1 MFYNEFHKLGWLLNF
16 NKGSDIRRYKTET
29 VIKDS
34 LVTTKFEWEIVRT
47 GTKDD
52 IDIIMTVLNVIESYG
67 IEKISRTVNNRD
79 MFQFYE
85 HLLGHLRDN
94 ELSFIDIEK
103 FYFNNGRNEL
113 EIELSSGKISSINLT
128 GNRKTKGSII
138 RDEITVA
145 EDKPVI
151 KSSLKESI
159 GNIYGTNLFS
169 QVSMSLNYG
178 KNSSKPGLDVNL
190 IEKSSRNLLL
200 SFRVDNERKLQGYLE
215 LRNENLFGSGNEFS
229 GLIKG
234 GLRDR
239 EYRFALKSYRFFGT
253 VLSYDFAAYYKFR
266 DIYNYV
272 EEIKDT
278 KLKYQ
283 QVGEYRDIDYG
294 ASFLVG
300 TQLEKF
306 GAVYAQVFY
315 DNLSRKQLQGDIPE
329 ESDLRLFKLKLAGKV
344 DTEDKYPF
352 PTNGGSINYFYESAR
367 NQFSGGLTYT
377 KIYFD
382 ISYHFAPGK
391 PSVLKPK
398 FIFGFGDKTTP
409 TYELFSLGG
418 ENSFYGMVED
428 EMRGRQ
434 ILVGSVEY
442 RYLLPFQ
449 LFFDSYLSAR
459 YDLGRVW
466 ENTEDIRFK
475 DLRHGIGVAAMFD
488 TPIGKASFSVGRTFI
503 IRNGFAEGSI
513 VKGNYVFYFSIGYDL

>member
-1 MFYNEFHKLGWLLNF
+1 
-16 NKGSDIRRYKTET
+16 
-29 VIKDS
+29 
-34 LVTTKFEWEIVRT
+34 
-47 GTKDD
+47 
-52 IDIIMTVLNVIESYG
+52 
-67 IEKISRTVNNRD
+67 
-79 MFQFYE
+79 
-85 HLLGHLRDN
+85 
-94 ELSFIDIEK
+94 
-103 FYFNNGRNEL
+103 
-113 EIELSSGKISSINLT
+113 
-128 GNRKTKGSII
+128 
-138 RDEITVA
+138 
-145 EDKPVI
+145 
-151 KSSLKESI
+151 
-159 GNIYGTNLFS
+159 
-169 QVSMSLNYG
+169 
-178 KNSSKPGLDVNL
+178 VNL
-190 IEKSSRNLLL
+190 VEKSSRNLLL

-215 LRNENLFGSGNEFS
+215 LRNENLFGTGNEIS

-239 EYRFALKSYRFFGT
+239 EYRFDLKSYRFFGT
-253 VLSYDFAAYYKFR
+253 ILSYDFAAYYKFR

-272 EEIKDT
+272 EEINKT

-283 QVGEYRDIDYG
+283 QTGEYRDVDYG

-306 GAVYAQVFY
+306 GTVYAQVFY

-344 DTEDKYPF
+344 DTENKYPF
-352 PTNGGSINYFYESAR
+352 PTSGGSINYSYESAR

-382 ISYHFAPGK
+382 ISYHFAPGN

-434 ILVGSVEY
+434 ILVGSLEY

-488 TPIGKASFSVGRTFI
+488 TPVGKASFSVGRTFI